1 MYLLDTNVISEIR
14 KIRFGS
20 ANKNVAKWAD
30 DVDAREL
37 YLSVI
42 TVEELEIGVL
52 LLERRDPKQG
62 IVLRAWLDQ
71 QVLPAFE
78 GRILEID
85 MAIVLRSAHLHVP
98 NPKPLRDGLIAATA
112 LVHSM
117 TVVTRNVD
125 DFKMAGVKIFD
136 PW

>member
-42 TVEELEIGVL
+42 TVEELEIGIL

-62 IVLRAWLDQ
+62 SVLRAWLDQ